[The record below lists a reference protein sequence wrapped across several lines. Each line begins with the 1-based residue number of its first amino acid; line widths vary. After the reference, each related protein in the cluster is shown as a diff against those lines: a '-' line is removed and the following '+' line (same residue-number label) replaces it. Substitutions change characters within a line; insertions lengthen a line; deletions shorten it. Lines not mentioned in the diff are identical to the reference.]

1 VRFVIRPSFVRPSF
15 VHVGLPS
22 RTVFGAGSLDT
33 VGREV
38 ERLGAKRVVVL
49 CTPRQRMLAE
59 AVTQRLGARAAGI
72 FDQAVMH
79 VPIETAAAARVAAQ
93 DLGADGSVAIGG
105 GSTIGLAKALALPA
119 DVLAAA
125 GGGAPVAGAALPPL
139 VAIPTT
145 FSGSEMTTL
154 YGVTAGG
161 QKKTGRDAR
170 VMAKAVIYDPL
181 LLANLP
187 PAVAGPSGMNAIAH
201 CAEALYAEDAN
212 PITSLMAEEGMRAL
226 AASLPRVVGVGS
238 GPIDA
243 DSRAEARGEA
253 LYGAWLAGN
262 CLGAVGMALHHKLC
276 HTLGGS
282 FNLPHAE
289 THTIVL
295 PHALRYNREA
305 APEAM
310 ARMSRALT
318 AAGPGAADPA
328 ARLHDLSRALGA
340 PLGLRQLGLPV
351 EALDQV
357 AELALRNPYYN
368 PRPLELAAI
377 RQLLQDAWEGRR
389 PSVA

>member
-1 VRFVIRPSFVRPSF
+1 
-15 VHVGLPS
+15 
-22 RTVFGAGSLDT
+22 
-33 VGREV
+33 
-38 ERLGAKRVVVL
+38 
-49 CTPRQRMLAE
+49 M
-59 AVTQRLGARAAGI
+59 
-72 FDQAVMH
+72 
-79 VPIETAAAARVAAQ
+79 
-93 DLGADGSVAIGG
+93 
-105 GSTIGLAKALALPA
+105 
-119 DVLAAA
+119 LAAA
-125 GGGAPVAGAALPPL
+125 SGGAPVAGAAVPAV

-145 FSGSEMTTL
+145 FSGSEMTPL

-170 VMAKAVIYDPL
+170 VMPRTVIYDPL

-238 GPIDA
+238 GPIGVDV
-243 DSRAEARGEA
+243 RGEARAEA

-310 ARMSRALT
+310 SRMSRALT

-328 ARLHDLSRALGA
+328 ARLHDLARALGA
-340 PLGLRQLGLPV
+340 PLGLAADRPARGSAGPGGGPGAAQPV
-351 EALDQV
+351 LQPASARAGSDPPV
-357 AELALRNPYYN
+357 AARRVGGAAAVSRMSGVSTAA
-368 PRPLELAAI
+368 PRPPTPSPVCG
-377 RQLLQDAWEGRR
+377 RGWGEGRPCER
-389 PSVA
+389 DGEIAAEGDEGGQE

>member
-1 VRFVIRPSFVRPSF
+1 
-15 VHVGLPS
+15 
-22 RTVFGAGSLDT
+22 VFGAGSFDA
-33 VGREV
+33 VEREV
-38 ERLGAKRVVVL
+38 ERLGAKRALVL
-49 CTPRQRMLAE
+49 CTPRQRALAE
-59 AVTQRLGARAAGI
+59 AVAHRLGERAAGI

-79 VPIETAAAARVAAQ
+79 VPIETAAAARAAAR
-93 DLGADGSVAIGG
+93 DLGADSTVAIGG
-105 GSTIGLAKALALPA
+105 GSTIGLAKAMALPA

-125 GGGAPVAGAALPPL
+125 GGGTSVAGAGVPAVVAL
-139 VAIPTT
+139 PTT
-145 FSGSEMTTL
+145 FSGSEMTPI

-170 VMAKAVIYDPL
+170 VIPRTVIYDPSL
-181 LLANLP
+181 LSNLP

-238 GPIDA
+238 GAIVPDA
-243 DSRAEARGEA
+243 RADARAEA
-253 LYGAWLAGN
+253 LYGAWLAGS

-276 HTLGGS
+276 HTLGGT

-295 PHALRYNREA
+295 PHALRYNRDA

-328 ARLHDLSRALGA
+328 ARLHDLARALGA
-340 PLGLRQLGLPV
+340 PLGLKQLGLPA
-351 EALDQV
+351 EALDQA

>member
-1 VRFVIRPSFVRPSF
+1 MSSLVQRSF

-22 RTVFGAGSLDT
+22 RTIFGGGSLDT
-33 VGREV
+33 LEREID
-38 ERLGAKRVVVL
+38 RLSAKRVLVL
-49 CTPRQRMLAE
+49 CTPRQRALAE

-79 VPIETAAAARVAAQ
+79 VPIETAVAARRAAQ
-93 DLGADGSVAIGG
+93 ELGADGSIAIGG

-125 GGGAPVAGAALPPL
+125 SGGEAVAGAAVPPM

-145 FSGSEMTTL
+145 FSGSEMTPL

-161 QKKTGRDAR
+161 QKKTGRDGR
-170 VMAKAVIYDPL
+170 VMARVVIYDPW

-201 CAEALYAEDAN
+201 CAEALYAEDAS

-238 GPIDA
+238 GPIGVDV
-243 DSRAEARGEA
+243 RGEARAEA
-253 LYGAWLAGN
+253 LYGAWLAGC

-328 ARLHDLSRALGA
+328 ARLHDLARALGA
-340 PLGLRQLGLPV
+340 PLGLRQLGLPA

-357 AELALRNPYYN
+357 ADLALRNPYYN
-368 PRPLELAAI
+368 PRPLERAAI

>member
-125 GGGAPVAGAALPPL
+125 GGGAPVAGAALPAL

-187 PAVAGPSGMNAIAH
+187 PAVAGPSGMNAIA
-201 CAEALYAEDAN
+201 
-212 PITSLMAEEGMRAL
+212 R
-226 AASLPRVVGVGS
+226 PR
-238 GPIDA
+238 
-243 DSRAEARGEA
+243 
-253 LYGAWLAGN
+253 
-262 CLGAVGMALHHKLC
+262 
-276 HTLGGS
+276 
-282 FNLPHAE
+282 
-289 THTIVL
+289 
-295 PHALRYNREA
+295 
-305 APEAM
+305 
-310 ARMSRALT
+310 
-318 AAGPGAADPA
+318 
-328 ARLHDLSRALGA
+328 
-340 PLGLRQLGLPV
+340 
-351 EALDQV
+351 
-357 AELALRNPYYN
+357 
-368 PRPLELAAI
+368 
-377 RQLLQDAWEGRR
+377 
-389 PSVA
+389 

>member
-1 VRFVIRPSFVRPSF
+1 
-15 VHVGLPS
+15 
-22 RTVFGAGSLDT
+22 
-33 VGREV
+33 
-38 ERLGAKRVVVL
+38 
-49 CTPRQRMLAE
+49 
-59 AVTQRLGARAAGI
+59 VTQRLGARAAGI

-79 VPIETAAAARVAAQ
+79 VPIETAVAARAAAQ
-93 DLGADGSVAIGG
+93 ELGADGSVAIGG

-125 GGGAPVAGAALPPL
+125 SGGAPVAGAAVPASAVSML

-145 FSGSEMTTL
+145 FSGSEMTPI

-170 VMAKAVIYDPL
+170 VMPRAVIYDPL

-226 AASLPRVVGVGS
+226 ASSLPRIVGVGS
-238 GPIDA
+238 GPIDPGT
-243 DSRAEARGEA
+243 RGEARAEA
-253 LYGAWLAGN
+253 LYGAWLAGS

-328 ARLHDLSRALGA
+328 ARLHDLARALGA
-340 PLGLRQLGLPV
+340 PLGLRHIGLPA

-368 PRPLELAAI
+368 PRPLEPAAI

>member
-1 VRFVIRPSFVRPSF
+1 VRSF

-33 VGREV
+33 LEREV
-38 ERLGAKRVVVL
+38 DRLGAKRVLVL
-49 CTPRQRMLAE
+49 CTPRQRALAE
-59 AVTQRLGARAAGI
+59 AVPQRLGARAAGI

-79 VPIETAAAARVAAQ
+79 VPIETAVAARAAAQ
-93 DLGADGSVAIGG
+93 ELGADGSVAIGG

-125 GGGAPVAGAALPPL
+125 SGGAPVAGPSVPAV

-145 FSGSEMTTL
+145 FSGSEMTPL

-170 VMAKAVIYDPL
+170 VMPRTVIYDPL

-238 GPIDA
+238 GPIGVDV
-243 DSRAEARGEA
+243 RGEARAEA

-310 ARMSRALT
+310 SRMSRALT

-328 ARLHDLSRALGA
+328 ARLHDLARALGA
-340 PLGLRQLGLPV
+340 PLGLRQIGLPA

-357 AELALRNPYYN
+357 ADLALRNPYYN
-368 PRPLELAAI
+368 PRPLERTAI

>member
-1 VRFVIRPSFVRPSF
+1 MRSF

-22 RTVFGAGSLDT
+22 RVVFGAGSLET
-33 VGREV
+33 LEREV
-38 ERLGAKRVVVL
+38 ERLGATRALVL
-49 CTPRQRMLAE
+49 CTPRQRALAE
-59 AVTQRLGARAAGI
+59 AVTERLGARAAGI

-79 VPIETAAAARVAAQ
+79 VPVETAVAARAAAQQV
-93 DLGADGSVAIGG
+93 GADSCVAIGG

-125 GGGAPVAGAALPPL
+125 GGGASGAMVTTI

-145 FSGSEMTTL
+145 FSGSEMTPIFGL
-154 YGVTAGG
+154 TAGG
-161 QKKTGRDAR
+161 QKRTGRDAR
-170 VMAKAVIYDPL
+170 VLPRTVIYDPL

-226 AASLPRVVGVGS
+226 AASLPKVGS
-238 GPIDA
+238 VAGD
-243 DSRAEARGEA
+243 AEARGEALSEA
-253 LYGAWLAGN
+253 LYGAWLAGS

-276 HTLGGS
+276 HTLGGT

-295 PHALRYNREA
+295 PHALRYNRDA

-310 ARMSRALT
+310 ARMSRALV

-328 ARLHDLSRALGA
+328 ARLHDLARALGA
-340 PLGLRQLGLPV
+340 PLALRQIGLPV
-351 EALDQV
+351 EALDQA

-368 PRPLELAAI
+368 PRPLELGAI

>member
-1 VRFVIRPSFVRPSF
+1 M
-15 VHVGLPS
+15 HVGLPS

-33 VGREV
+33 LEREV
-38 ERLGAKRVVVL
+38 DRLDAKRVLVL
-49 CTPRQRMLAE
+49 CTPRQRLLAE
-59 AVTQRLGARAAGI
+59 AVAQRLGARVAGI

-79 VPIETAAAARVAAQ
+79 VPIETAAAARAAAQ
-93 DLGADGSVAIGG
+93 ELGADGSVAIGG

-125 GGGAPVAGAALPPL
+125 SGGAAIAGVAVPAMI
-139 VAIPTT
+139 AIPTT
-145 FSGSEMTTL
+145 FSGSEMTPI
-154 YGVTAGG
+154 YGVTAAG

-170 VMAKAVIYDPL
+170 VMAKTIIYDPVL
-181 LLANLP
+181 LENLHR
-187 PAVAGPSGMNAIAH
+187 PAIAGPSGMNAIAH

-226 AASLPRVVGVGS
+226 AASLPKIVAGAVGVGS
-238 GPIDA
+238 GPIVPGARADA
-243 DSRAEARGEA
+243 RAEA
-253 LYGAWLAGN
+253 LYGAWLAGS

-318 AAGPGAADPA
+318 AAGPGGADPA
-328 ARLHDLSRALGA
+328 ARLHDLARALGA
-340 PLGLRQLGLPV
+340 PLRDCGSSACPAG
-351 EALDQV
+351 ALDQA

-368 PRPLELAAI
+368 PRPLELSAI

-389 PSVA
+389 PAVA

>member
-1 VRFVIRPSFVRPSF
+1 V
-15 VHVGLPS
+15 
-22 RTVFGAGSLDT
+22 VFGAGSFDVLE
-33 VGREV
+33 REID
-38 ERLGAKRVVVL
+38 RLAAKRVLVL
-49 CTPRQRMLAE
+49 CTPRQRALAE
-59 AVTQRLGARAAGI
+59 AVTQRLGARVAGI

-79 VPIETAAAARVAAQ
+79 VPIETAAAARAMAQQLAA
-93 DLGADGSVAIGG
+93 DSCVAIGG
-105 GSTIGLAKALALPA
+105 GSTIGLGKALALPA
-119 DVLAAA
+119 EVLGVTAEAASITA
-125 GGGAPVAGAALPPL
+125 ITAIL
-139 VAIPTT
+139 AIPTT
-145 FSGSEMTTL
+145 FSGSEMTPI
-154 YGVTAGG
+154 YGITASG

-170 VMAKAVIYDPL
+170 VLPRTVIYDPL

-201 CAEALYAEDAN
+201 VAEALYAEDAN

-226 AASLPRVVGVGS
+226 AASLPKLAVGAASVGS
-238 GPIDA
+238 GPIDPGA
-243 DSRAEARGEA
+243 RAEARAEA
-253 LYGAWLAGN
+253 LYGAWLAGS

-276 HTLGGS
+276 HTLGGT

-318 AAGPGAADPA
+318 AAGPGTADPP
-328 ARLHDLSRALGA
+328 ARLYDLARALGA
-340 PLGLRQLGLPV
+340 PLGLRQLGMPAL
-351 EALDQV
+351 ALDQA

-368 PRPLELAAI
+368 PRPLEPTAI

-389 PSVA
+389 PSLT

>member
-1 VRFVIRPSFVRPSF
+1 MRSF
-15 VHVGLPS
+15 VHIGLPS
-22 RTVFGAGSLDT
+22 RTVFGAGSFDT
-33 VGREV
+33 IEREV
-38 ERLGAKRVVVL
+38 DRLGAKRALVL
-49 CTPRQRMLAE
+49 CTPRQRPLAE

-79 VPIETAAAARVAAQ
+79 VPIETAAAARAAAQ
-93 DLGADGSVAIGG
+93 ELGADGSIAIGG

-119 DVLAAA
+119 DVLSAAV
-125 GGGAPVAGAALPPL
+125 GGAPIAGAAVPAV

-145 FSGSEMTTL
+145 FSGSEMTPI

-161 QKKTGRDAR
+161 QKMTGRDAR
-170 VMAKAVIYDPL
+170 VIPKTVIYDPSL
-181 LLANLP
+181 LSNLP

-238 GPIDA
+238 GPIDPGA
-243 DSRAEARGEA
+243 RGEARAEA
-253 LYGAWLAGN
+253 LYGAWLAGS

-276 HTLGGS
+276 HTLGGT

-295 PHALRYNREA
+295 PHVLRYNRDA

-318 AAGPGAADPA
+318 SAGPGAADPA
-328 ARLHDLSRALGA
+328 ARLHDLARALGA
-340 PLGLRQLGLPV
+340 PLGLKQLGLPA
-351 EALDQV
+351 EALDQA

-368 PRPLELAAI
+368 PRPLDPAAI